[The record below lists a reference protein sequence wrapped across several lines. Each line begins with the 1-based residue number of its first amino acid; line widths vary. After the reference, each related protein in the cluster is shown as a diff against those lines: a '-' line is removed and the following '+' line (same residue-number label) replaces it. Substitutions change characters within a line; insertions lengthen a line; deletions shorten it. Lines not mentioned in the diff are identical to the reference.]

1 MFLGKLR
8 RYYIHL
14 NFYIFTLRV
23 IPEQKKIEEND
34 FYFIFEV
41 TRTALIAKFVIY
53 IHILKIGNLI
63 EKMTQKLIQ
72 NYIILRV
79 CSSVKKND
87 NEIAIVFHESYCI

>member
-63 EKMTQKLIQ
+63 EKMT
-72 NYIILRV
+72 
-79 CSSVKKND
+79 KNLFRIF
-87 NEIAIVFHESYCI
+87 EF